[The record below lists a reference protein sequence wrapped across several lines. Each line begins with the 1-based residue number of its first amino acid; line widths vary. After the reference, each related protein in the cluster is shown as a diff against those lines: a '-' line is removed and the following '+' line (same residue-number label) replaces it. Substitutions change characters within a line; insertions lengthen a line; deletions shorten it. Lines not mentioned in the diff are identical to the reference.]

1 MVTGA
6 RCTSV
11 CDVRCRVATKT
22 IDDGH
27 GVQES
32 YREQHHQRPSRSPWT
47 SSRCMIIIDL
57 TVAAF
62 SAVTSNPIKHQQ
74 HPAVTEPFWSRKKL
88 KPSISAPGT
97 GSQIVSWFI
106 AYLRC
111 AWWRVHPMPN
121 NHPKGGAAPA
131 PAGSSAIIVRF
142 PNAAKPSG
150 MLAPDGL
157 AGFRLGEFKPGWYA
171 TALRSQNRA
180 GKKPIDGFFVVMP
193 ARHCLS
199 WVHISR
205 GRPAQRSYCGVATVP
220 VRRCSRRSWRPVR
233 RVSRRS
239 CRPVRRS

>member
-1 MVTGA
+1 MACAPVMVILAGDMVTGA

-32 YREQHHQRPSRSPWT
+32 HREHHHQRPSRSPWT

-111 AWWRVHPMPN
+111 AWWHVHPMPHFVLPN
-121 NHPKGGAAPA
+121 LTRLNA
-131 PAGSSAIIVRF
+131 SLTTTSACSTRKSF
-142 PNAAKPSG
+142 
-150 MLAPDGL
+150 
-157 AGFRLGEFKPGWYA
+157 GFG
-171 TALRSQNRA
+171 TQQ
-180 GKKPIDGFFVVMP
+180 
-193 ARHCLS
+193 
-199 WVHISR
+199 SR
-205 GRPAQRSYCGVATVP
+205 QVC
-220 VRRCSRRSWRPVR
+220 
-233 RVSRRS
+233 
-239 CRPVRRS
+239 